1 MTDTNGILSLAREE
15 YTDKLCNTLTPLLY
29 EGLKGIWNNVKANN
43 KEKCLLK
50 FQQQLSLIPKWNR
63 EIIDNECER
72 ISEKV
77 SISTLE
83 KIVEAVFIFNIKI
96 LSSIGNDKNI
106 NLTIPE
112 IKHFIHKC
120 YINCAREFYT
130 NPYIIDDRTRV
141 GLLSENIK
149 LQKNYKECINLI
161 NLSINRTIKE
171 CIPIEQILEQYLNSE
186 LNDNDIHND
195 RDNLGDSSSHDS
207 NSESDSDGE
216 EDNNLSNGDT
226 SGIPYQENVRM
237 DDSED
242 TGNISNLLTTEGDDI
257 TNVPIPE
264 SEQNPDKEKLQE
276 YKEYDNGVF
285 QTINTDDSQNTD
297 HSSSIDTNNH
307 LENKED
313 EEDDEPF
320 FS

>member
-186 LNDNDIHND
+186 LNDND
-195 RDNLGDSSSHDS
+195 NLGDSASDDS
-207 NSESDSDGE
+207 NSDSD
-216 EDNNLSNGDT
+216 EDEDKHNLSNGDS
-226 SGIPYQENVRM
+226 SGIPYQENVQIE
-237 DDSED
+237 DIEDSE
-242 TGNISNLLTTEGDDI
+242 NNSNLLTTEGNDI

-285 QTINTDDSQNTD
+285 QTINTDDSQNTE
-297 HSSSIDTNNH
+297 HSSNIDTNNQM
-307 LENKED
+307 ED
-313 EEDDEPF
+313 KEDDEPF